1 MTRLFNYHVLT
12 WPEIKALP
20 RNTPLIIPLGK
31 NLPQDSLV
39 QHLSSASV
47 ICLLPAI
54 PYGWEGSGLAV
65 SKGLLSTFI
74 TNLLDS
80 LADDGFSRVYAFAPH
95 GIDLDLG
102 NMQISLPSTSVENEY
117 IDIHPIPPAG
127 NIDKVVI
134 IPIGHTEQHG
144 LHLPMST
151 DTTIISAIAQGVVE
165 AVPDLAAGL
174 PAFPYGVSTH
184 RRSFSGTLNAGG
196 RAFEDFW
203 LDVVAVLVSRGFSK
217 FYLLSG
223 HGGNCSFLVNVVK
236 YAGERFRRIFCATS
250 WLYLSGPS
258 GVDSLNNLRSSAIGG
273 MGHAGE
279 LETSLILHLT
289 PELVRTQLIV
299 DETDFISTSSYMM
312 DWVEGG
318 PLIANPP
325 WEDDTVTGSYGAG
338 SLGTAAKGEAWLQAA
353 IQEKIGHVLEIHEQ
367 HERRETRR
375 NAGYG
380 MWGDIS

>member
-1 MTRLFNYHVLT
+1 MARFFNYHDLT
-12 WPEIKALP
+12 WPDIKALP
-20 RNTPLIIPLGK
+20 RDTPLIIPLGK
-31 NLPQDSLV
+31 YRPYDIFSQR
-39 QHLSSASV
+39 LSSASL
-47 ICLLPAI
+47 IGLLPEI

-65 SKGLLSTFI
+65 SKSLLSTYI
-74 TNLLDS
+74 GNLLES
-80 LADDGFSRVYAFAPH
+80 LKDDGFTNVYAIEPL
-95 GIDLDLG
+95 GLDLG
-102 NMQISLPSTSVENEY
+102 LGSGQISIELADYKSMGTS
-117 IDIHPIPPAG
+117 PIPPDED
-127 NIDKVVI
+127 IQKVVI
-134 IPIGHTEQHG
+134 IPIGHTEQHAF
-144 LHLPMST
+144 HLPMST
-151 DTTIISAIAQGVVE
+151 DTTIINAIAQGIVK
-165 AVPDLAAGL
+165 AQPDLSTCL

-203 LDVVAVLVSRGFSK
+203 LDVVDTLVSRGFSK

-236 YAGERFRRIFCATS
+236 YAGERHRHIFCATS

-258 GVDSLNNLRSSAIGG
+258 GIKRLNELRSSAIGG

-279 LETSLILHLT
+279 LETSLILHLA
-289 PELVRTQLIV
+289 PELVRSQLIV
-299 DETDFISTSSYMM
+299 DETDFIATPSYLM

-318 PLIANPP
+318 PLVANPP

-367 HERRETRR
+367 HERREARR

-380 MWGDIS
+380 MWRDNS